1 VADVGDMVAEE
12 RLEGGVGMLMVR
24 GGGYGPAGPG
34 LDMIARFLNNHQNR
48 SNKTTLWESSGRH
61 GEQRKHA

>member
-12 RLEGGVGMLMVR
+12 RLEGGVGMLVVR

-34 LDMIARFLNNHQNR
+34 LDMIARFLNNR
-48 SNKTTLWESSGRH
+48 SNTDDVVGKF
-61 GEQRKHA
+61 RKIWSKGGMML